1 MNDPAPLT
9 ARQTAR
15 LITALQQGQDLDDAA
30 AVLRIELSS
39 VWARA
44 RTDTRLT
51 IALAG
56 RDPDSLEERGRTRRA
71 EYLRLLALGVSPSRA
86 ELILGVPGTDA
97 WRSSRT
103 FARACDAVSA
113 QAAAYMDI
121 GRPRLT
127 PQWVKRFLE
136 AEQLW
141 HERLHGGGRGRDRP
155 GGH

>member
-1 MNDPAPLT
+1 MTLLGMNDPAPLT

-30 AVLRIELSS
+30 AALRIELSS

-56 RDPDSLEERGRTRRA
+56 RDP
-71 EYLRLLALGVSPSRA
+71 ALGVSPSRA
-86 ELILGVPGTDA
+86 ELILGVPGPGA

-113 QAAAYMDI
+113 LAAAYMDI
-121 GRPRLT
+121 GQPRLT

-136 AEQLW
+136 ELSSSGTSVFAAAVAV
-141 HERLHGGGRGRDRP
+141 GIAPAAID
-155 GGH
+155 